1 MQQSLDPLL
10 RAARESLRRG
20 DAPAACRILEQAA
33 RAQPDSSAI
42 AFDLGHVYGVL
53 GRFEDAAQQF
63 ARAVAW
69 PGQEGRTWYAL
80 GYALGELGAWEKA
93 ACAMLVAARADPQQ
107 LEALGSAG
115 ECAHRLA
122 LSGARAPLPSRVG
135 RDRASG
141 KISVVVCSID
151 PAKLQ
156 RLRASLDRQLA
167 GEDWELVHIADA
179 RSLCEGYNRGIA
191 RASGDLLVLCHDD
204 IEILGTDFAAKLRGH
219 LGTYDLIGVA
229 GSTLASGPAWSW
241 SGAPNIFVS
250 VAYPQAPH
258 GRGVALSFCGT
269 SGPIV
274 EGAQLL
280 DGVFLAM
287 RRSLLERVAFDE
299 ATFDG
304 FHFYD
309 LDFSYRAW
317 SAGARTAICRD
328 IVLLHQSRGTFK
340 AEYRHYAERYRQK
353 FPQACTAPMSEA
365 AKLPEILVDERESL
379 DAVVEWLNHFLRQET
394 GALKA
399 AVI

>member
-1 MQQSLDPLL
+1 M
-10 RAARESLRRG
+10 RRG

-33 RAQPDSSAI
+33 RAQPDSWAI
-42 AFDLGHVYGVL
+42 AFDLGQVYGAL
-53 GRFEDAAQQF
+53 GRFEDAAKQF

-80 GYALGELGAWEKA
+80 GYALGELGAWQKA
-93 ACAMLVAARADPQQ
+93 ACAMLVAARADPMQF
-107 LEALGSAG
+107 EALGSVG

-122 LSGARAPLPSRVG
+122 LTGARAPSPPRVD
-135 RDRASG
+135 RDRAPG

-151 PAKLQ
+151 PAKLR

-167 GEDWELVHIADA
+167 GEDWELIHISDA

-191 RASGDLLVLCHDD
+191 RASGNLLVLCHDD
-204 IEILGTDFAAKLRGH
+204 IEILGTDLAAKLRGH

-241 SGAPNIFVS
+241 SGAPNIFAC
-250 VAYPQAPH
+250 VAYPQARH
-258 GRGVALSFCGT
+258 DRGVAFSFCGT
-269 SGPIV
+269 STPV
-274 EGAQLL
+274 VAGAQLI
-280 DGVFLAM
+280 DGVFLAA
-287 RRSLLERVAFDE
+287 RRNLFERLAFDE

-317 SAGARTAICRD
+317 LAGARTAICRD

-353 FPQACTAPMSEA
+353 FPQACTAPMSA
-365 AKLPEILVDERESL
+365 TAKVPEILVDGPERL

-394 GALKA
+394 DALKA
-399 AVI
+399 AAI